1 MDFIDRIKQSWETL
15 VKPYPI
21 NPRLAQQ
28 PSLDKTRQV
37 TTPSQYSVES
47 PQIYRD

>member
-21 NPRLAQQ
+21 LAKTPQFYSTDTAK
-28 PSLDKTRQV
+28 PSMPSARYTV
-37 TTPSQYSVES
+37 ETPPDIQ
-47 PQIYRD
+47 D